1 MQGMPRVWLSLLVV
15 MIAATQGR
23 LLAQEGAAK
32 PATLSAPEQAQV
44 TTPSNPA
51 APVRELETITVSG
64 IQPGPGLWRVSNGEH
79 TLYILGTQSPLPKNM
94 SWRSD
99 EVEQVLQ
106 IAERVLGS
114 PGVQIDA
121 DVGFFR
127 GMLLLPSA
135 MKAAKN
141 PDDQRLQDVLPAE
154 TYARWSQLK
163 QRYLGR
169 DAGIE
174 KKRPLI
180 AVFQLYQEAL
190 SRSGLKERSVI
201 EPVLQAA
208 LKKRKLKSTPTT
220 LKLKIEDPKQAIAD
234 FRKEALKPA
243 DLECFNRTL
252 DRIEFELPQMA
263 ARANAWAVGDVA
275 ALRSQPAEAQQ
286 LACLSAWFDTDVAR
300 KRGLTDLD
308 VRVRETWLKHADQ
321 ALQES
326 RISFATVGIG
336 ELLKPGGYLAQLQAR
351 GYTVEAPE

>member
-1 MQGMPRVWLSLLVV
+1 MRHVLVSALVV
-15 MIAATQGR
+15 VAAMIAGPLAAQPTAPAQSATSQTAA
-23 LLAQEGAAK
+23 AQ
-32 PATLSAPEQAQV
+32 T
-44 TTPSNPA
+44 A
-51 APVRELETITVSG
+51 APVRDMETVTVSG
-64 IQPGPGLWRVSNGEH
+64 IQPGPGLWRIRSGEH
-79 TLYILGTQSPLPKNM
+79 ILYILGTQSPLPKHM
-94 SWRSD
+94 TWRSD

-106 IAERVLGS
+106 LAERVLGS

-135 MKAAKN
+135 LKAAKN
-141 PDDQRLQDVLPAE
+141 PDDARLQDVLPAD
-154 TYARWSQLK
+154 TYARWSRLK
-163 QRYLGR
+163 QRYMGR

-190 SRSGLKERSVI
+190 SRSGLKEREVI
-201 EPVLQAA
+201 EPVLASA

-234 FRKEALKPA
+234 FRKEPLKAA

-252 DRIEFELPQMA
+252 DRIEFELPEMT
-263 ARANAWAVGDVA
+263 ARANAWAVGDIA
-275 ALRSQPAEAQQ
+275 ALRSQSADAQQ

-300 KRGLTDLD
+300 KRNLTDLD
-308 VRVRETWLKHADQ
+308 VRVRQTWLQHAED
-321 ALQES
+321 ALRES
-326 RISFATVGIG
+326 RISFATVGIN
-336 ELLKPGGYLAQLQAR
+336 ELLKPGGYLSQLQAR

>member
-1 MQGMPRVWLSLLVV
+1 MRRIWLGWLLVMV
-15 MIAATQGR
+15 AATQGR

-32 PATLSAPEQAQV
+32 PAPLSAPEQAQA

-94 SWRSD
+94 RWRSD

-220 LKLKIEDPKQAIAD
+220 LELKIEDPKQAIAD

-336 ELLKPGGYLAQLQAR
+336 ELLKPGGYLTQLHAR

>member
-1 MQGMPRVWLSLLVV
+1 MRGD
-15 MIAATQGR
+15 
-23 LLAQEGAAK
+23 LLAREGPVTAA
-32 PATLSAPEQAQV
+32 PAAVASPKLPPVTAPTSATE
-44 TTPSNPA
+44 
-51 APVRELETITVSG
+51 APVRELEAITVSG
-64 IQPGPGLWRVSNGEH
+64 VQPGPGLWRVRNGDH
-79 TLYILGTQSPLPKNM
+79 LLYILGTQSPLPKRM
-94 SWRSD
+94 TWRSD

-106 IAERVLGS
+106 VVDRVLGS
-114 PGVQIDA
+114 PGVQVDA

-141 PDDQRLQDVLPAE
+141 PGDQRLQDVLPAD
-154 TYARWSQLK
+154 TYARWARLK

-169 DAGIE
+169 DTGIE

-190 SRSGLKERSVI
+190 SRSGLKERNVI
-201 EPVLQAA
+201 EPVLEAA
-208 LKKRKLKSTPTT
+208 LKKRKLKITPAT
-220 LKLKIEDPKQAIAD
+220 LKLMIEDPKQAIAD
-234 FRKEALKPA
+234 FRKEPLKPV

-252 DRIEFELPQMA
+252 DRIEFELPRMT

-275 ALRSQPAEAQQ
+275 ALRSQPTEAQQ

-308 VRVRETWLKHADQ
+308 VRVRETWLGQADL
-321 ALQES
+321 ALRES
-326 RISFATVGIG
+326 RITFATVGIG